1 MVAMPATAPALL
13 GSLWTAVGCALAAAA
28 GLVALLLMAP
38 LAPTHSAH
46 DAMLAFLLSFL
57 LLHTLLALVLSVLQA
72 LRVRRG
78 YVGMKAPYEPV
89 VVSSF
94 WSFTA
99 GAAAVGWLAFAL
111 LPLAFAR

>member
-1 MVAMPATAPALL
+1 MAPHILNFNIVQILVCGYAWWR
-13 GSLWTAVGCALAAAA
+13 GGQPERV
-28 GLVALLLMAP
+28 VALLLMAP

>member
-1 MVAMPATAPALL
+1 MSGWKVAGALDEL
-13 GSLWTAVGCALAAAA
+13 LDQVNALAPGNFKDREAAA
-28 GLVALLLMAP
+28 KALGATGDP
-38 LAPTHSAH
+38 RAVP
-46 DAMLAFLLSFL
+46 
-57 LLHTLLALVLSVLQA
+57 VLQA